1 MRLVGELVHRAP
13 FGKSICQIKV
23 LRSIS
28 DHSCVLFVQHILEN
42 SQPQA
47 FQCRSIVACARL
59 FGNCH
64 VATEGASRGRPV
76 GWFALVHPDH
86 QQALIDNGFLPFPI
100 LTLYRVFVRNST
112 LCKQAADGHLHR
124 PAGKD
129 SCSSAIRAKS
139 QARLRE
145 PVARCRANSLSHLNP
160 ISKKMLENQWL
171 DRLCRCGVRVNCAT
185 HDGKPSIGRAP
196 TQFLYCVCRSLR

>member
-47 FQCRSIVACARL
+47 LQCRSIVACARL

-64 VATEGASRGRPV
+64 VATEGGIPRSSRWVVRFSPPRSSVSTDRQRFSAFPNFDFVSRVCTQLNALQASGRRSSSPSCRQRQL
-76 GWFALVHPDH
+76 F
-86 QQALIDNGFLPFPI
+86 F
-100 LTLYRVFVRNST
+100 S
-112 LCKQAADGHLHR
+112 
-124 PAGKD
+124 D
-129 SCSSAIRAKS
+129 SGEISSAA
-139 QARLRE
+139 E
-145 PVARCRANSLSHLNP
+145 GPVARCRANRWSHLNTIP
-160 ISKKMLENQWL
+160 QKILENQ
-171 DRLCRCGVRVNCAT
+171 
-185 HDGKPSIGRAP
+185 
-196 TQFLYCVCRSLR
+196 

>member
-1 MRLVGELVHRAP
+1 M
-13 FGKSICQIKV
+13 
-23 LRSIS
+23 
-28 DHSCVLFVQHILEN
+28 LFVQHILEN

-64 VATEGASRGRPV
+64 VATEGGIPRSSRWVVRFSPPRSSASTDRQR
-76 GWFALVHPDH
+76 FSD
-86 QQALIDNGFLPFPI
+86 FPNFDFVS
-100 LTLYRVFVRNST
+100 RVCTQRNAT

-145 PVARCRANSLSHLNP
+145 PVARCRANSLSHRNP
-160 ISKKMLENQWL
+160 FPKKYLKISGLTAFADL
-171 DRLCRCGVRVNCAT
+171 GAC
-185 HDGKPSIGRAP
+185 
-196 TQFLYCVCRSLR
+196 

>member
-64 VATEGASRGRPV
+64 VATEGGIPRSSRWVVRFSPPRSSV
-76 GWFALVHPDH
+76 STDRQRFSA
-86 QQALIDNGFLPFPI
+86 FPNFDFVS
-100 LTLYRVFVRNST
+100 RVCTQLNA
-112 LCKQAADGHLHR
+112 CKQAADGHLHR
-124 PAGKD
+124 PAGKG

-160 ISKKMLENQWL
+160 IPQKILENQ
-171 DRLCRCGVRVNCAT
+171 
-185 HDGKPSIGRAP
+185 
-196 TQFLYCVCRSLR
+196 